1 MNIIGISAFYHDSA
15 AAFVQDGVLKVAL
28 QEERFTRK
36 KFDSRFPIYSIESI
50 LKKEDLDISQIDYF
64 VFYEKPTLKFD
75 RIVES
80 FIAVAPRGVKQF
92 SGAMT
97 LWMKEKLLQKQIIKN
112 HLIELG
118 SDKKVEDKIV
128 FAEHH
133 LSHAA
138 SAFYP
143 SPFEEAVIVTMDG
156 VGEWATT
163 SISLGKGNRIERL
176 YQLDF
181 PHSLGLLYSAFTA
194 YCGFKVNSGEYKLMG
209 LAPYGN
215 PVYRDLI
222 LRELVDIVPDGSF
235 RLNMTYF
242 GYLESQKM
250 FNKKFCELFGSGPR
264 KIEDEISQFYMDI
277 AASIQQVTEIIV
289 LNICKFALELSNSNN
304 ICLAGGVALNC
315 VANSKILDSIYPK
328 KLWIQPAAGDAGGA
342 VGAALSFYHSQAS
355 KVNHK
360 SLNYIDGMQGAFLGT
375 QYSDNEVRSI
385 FEQHYL
391 KYIELKD
398 EDLYPYI
405 VNFLLEGK
413 AIGWFQ
419 GRMEFGPRALGNR
432 SILADPRNINTQQQ
446 LNLKTKF
453 RESFR
458 PFAPAVLEENFEE
471 WFSGGAIN
479 QYMLLIAQVLE
490 KHRDKSSIQ
499 NISKIEGLDKLK
511 LQRSNIPAVTHVDF
525 SARVQAVSK
534 STNPKF
540 HRLIQEFAHA
550 TGTPMLVNTSFNV
563 RGEPIVES
571 PLDALRCFAAS
582 DIEVLVVENF
592 VVTKSMSNNLTN
604 LILDRNFEAD

>member
-15 AAFVQDGVLKVAL
+15 AAFAQDGVLKVAL

-80 FIAVAPRGVKQF
+80 FIEVAPRGVKQF

-112 HLIELG
+112 HLMDLG
-118 SDKKVEDKIV
+118 SDKKVEDKIF

-235 RLNMTYF
+235 RLNMSYF
-242 GYLESQKM
+242 GYLESQRM
-250 FNKKFCELFGSGPR
+250 FNRKFCELFGSGPR
-264 KIEDEISQFYMDI
+264 KIEDDISQFYMDI

-342 VGAALSFYHSQAS
+342 VGAALSFYHSHAT

-360 SLNYIDGMQGAFLGT
+360 SFNYIDGMQGAFLGT
-375 QYSDNEVRSI
+375 QYSNSEVRSI
-385 FEQHYL
+385 FEQHCI
-391 KYIELKD
+391 KYIELKE

-405 VNFLLEGK
+405 VKFLLEGK

-479 QYMLLIAQVLE
+479 QYMLLVARVLE
-490 KHRDKSSIQ
+490 KHRDKSSIE
-499 NISKIEGLDKLK
+499 NISKIDGLDKLK

-525 SARVQAVSK
+525 SARVQTVSK
-534 STNPKF
+534 LTNPKF

-604 LILDRNFEAD
+604 LILERNFEAD

>member
-163 SISLGKGNRIERL
+163 SISHGKGNRIERL

-235 RLNMTYF
+235 RLNMSYF

>member
-1 MNIIGISAFYHDSA
+1 
-15 AAFVQDGVLKVAL
+15 
-28 QEERFTRK
+28 
-36 KFDSRFPIYSIESI
+36 
-50 LKKEDLDISQIDYF
+50 
-64 VFYEKPTLKFD
+64 
-75 RIVES
+75 
-80 FIAVAPRGVKQF
+80 
-92 SGAMT
+92 
-97 LWMKEKLLQKQIIKN
+97 
-112 HLIELG
+112 
-118 SDKKVEDKIV
+118 
-128 FAEHH
+128 
-133 LSHAA
+133 
-138 SAFYP
+138 
-143 SPFEEAVIVTMDG
+143 
-156 VGEWATT
+156 
-163 SISLGKGNRIERL
+163 
-176 YQLDF
+176 
-181 PHSLGLLYSAFTA
+181 
-194 YCGFKVNSGEYKLMG
+194 
-209 LAPYGN
+209 
-215 PVYRDLI
+215 
-222 LRELVDIVPDGSF
+222 
-235 RLNMTYF
+235 
-242 GYLESQKM
+242 M